1 VRRLLTTTAT
11 ILTVVAGLAVTSSTG
26 PAFAAEGDE
35 GPVRVAITGLSP
47 IAPGPNST
55 IIVTGN
61 LSNTGFDDLDLVSVR
76 LSLSS
81 APLPDRRSIRQ
92 AVEGSE
98 DLTDYA
104 LYATETLVSK
114 RLRAGGTERFE
125 VRAKAADLLL
135 PEPGVYALSVE
146 AVGTGPAGY
155 TTLGTAHTTLPWLPD
170 QTSPVRL
177 TWLWPF
183 ATWPGQTA
191 NGVFLGDLLPRELD
205 SGGRL
210 SNILDAAASASDLV
224 TWVVDPQLLQ
234 ATSDLEEGYLV
245 EEDGQVRPGTQQG
258 AARRWREEFQAATA
272 EAERTRGR
280 APRPAPSLW
289 DLPYAD
295 IDADAVER
303 AKLDGDVIR
312 AVTSAPAVTRENL
325 GRPAEGTFYWAP
337 GGRVSQGT
345 LDVLASSGVQAV
357 ILRDNALPPLPAVDY
372 TPSGYADLDTRF
384 GTVRALLVDSSLLD
398 ALTMPQGNRSEIIA
412 LRQRV
417 LSELA
422 FVSLEG
428 GKETRHLV
436 AAAGST
442 RWDPDPLMLR
452 VLLTS
457 LRAAPW
463 TRLIPVDE
471 VLSLPPAPLS
481 RVTTDY
487 DSKSRGRELEEAY
500 MARVKQAQEDLSS
513 IRSVVVNPIG
523 ISEPI
528 SAALLRTVSSAWRTR
543 RDNSPGRSVPGKTTG
558 PPSPPASNPSR
569 ESSRNEANAVS
580 GPWQPMQRSARSGRT
595 RRSKVSAT
603 SASAAVV
610 AAAGSLPP
618 VGGDA
623 TSVGIAPAKA
633 TIASAIRPDDPRGRA
648 MGCPHR
654 MPTVCDSPTV
664 YPAAYPAARPSHPTE
679 TRRRPPRAAAAVRR
693 VRQVFRPRYKSF
705 IVPPPRGG
713 CVAGRRKPRAACA
726 APSSRRLGCP
736 PARVSGGRCPMIP
749 VPRLRTASRSP
760 APEESPWIPAP
771 VSRAAAFS
779 VGEPSVPERWPGRP
793 SPRRW

>member
-1 VRRLLTTTAT
+1 MRRLLTTTAT

-26 PAFAAEGDE
+26 PASAAEGDE

-92 AVEGSE
+92 AGEGSE

-487 DSKSRGRELEEAY
+487 DSKSRARELEEAY

-543 RDNSPGRSVPGKTTG
+543 PRAGEELLDTVQRTIDARMTQLYIVPRDNVTFSGDRGSVPVTVANEFDSSVIVGVTLVGTPSARLTADQLDQVEIEPGRRASLEVPVRIIGSE
-558 PPSPPASNPSR
+558 PLR
-569 ESSRNEANAVS
+569 VS
-580 GPWQPMQRSARSGRT
+580 IQL
-595 RRSKVSAT
+595 V
-603 SASAAVV
+603 
-610 AAAGSLPP
+610 
-618 VGGDA
+618 DE
-623 TSVGIAPAKA
+623 
-633 TIASAIRPDDPRGRA
+633 RGRA
-648 MGCPHR
+648 FGE
-654 MPTVCDSPTV
+654 PTVLVLQTT
-664 YPAAYPAARPSHPTE
+664 AY
-679 TRRRPPRAAAAVRR
+679 
-693 VRQVFRPRYKSF
+693 
-705 IVPPPRGG
+705 
-713 CVAGRRKPRAACA
+713 
-726 APSSRRLGCP
+726 
-736 PARVSGGRCPMIP
+736 
-749 VPRLRTASRSP
+749 
-760 APEESPWIPAP
+760 
-771 VSRAAAFS
+771 SRAALWVV
-779 VGEPSVPERWPGRP
+779 VGAAIILALLVIFDIVRRARGRGRSPREATPAEPSAT
-793 SPRRW
+793 